1 MNPDLLLRERDPD
14 LAEAV
19 AGEEARQRDQI
30 LLIASENVVSP
41 LVRHLTASVFTN
53 KYAEGYPGARWYG
66 GCEFVDRVESLAIER
81 AKSLFGAGHANVQPH
96 SGSQANMAV
105 YFARLKP
112 GDTVLAMNLA
122 HGGHL
127 THGSPVNFSGRLYK
141 IVPYGVDPAT
151 ERIDYDALAALAERE
166 RPKMIVCGASSY
178 PRTLDFERFGA
189 IARSVGADLLADIA
203 HVAGLVAAG
212 VHPSPVP
219 HASFVTMTTHKT
231 LRGPRGGL
239 VLTRAEHAKEVD
251 SQLFPGI
258 QGGPL
263 VHVIAAKAH
272 CFREA
277 ATEGFR
283 RLQQQ
288 TVRNAAALA
297 QALADLGYRIVAG
310 GTDTHLFLVDLRP
323 AGLTG
328 GEVQVAC
335 EKAGIVLNK
344 NAIPNDTRG
353 PRDPSGVRIG
363 TPAMTSRGM
372 GEREMGEVA
381 ALVHEAIRDRSDPR
395 ALAKVREGARTLA
408 RRFPPDS

>member
-1 MNPDLLLRERDPD
+1 MNLDLLLRERDPD

-30 LLIASENVVSP
+30 LLIASENVVPP

-66 GCEFVDRVESLAIER
+66 GCEYVDRVESLAIER

-141 IVPYGVDPAT
+141 IVPYGVDKET
-151 ERIDYDALAALAERE
+151 EQVDYDALATLAERE
-166 RPKMIVCGASSY
+166 KPKMIVCGASAY

-189 IARSVGADLLADIA
+189 VARSVGADLLADIA

-219 HASFVTMTTHKT
+219 HAGFVTMTTHKT

-239 VLTRAEHAKEVD
+239 VLARAEHAKEVD

-277 ATEGFR
+277 ATEAFR
-283 RLQQQ
+283 KLQQQ

-297 QALADLGYRIVAG
+297 QALAGFGYRIVAG

-323 AGLTG
+323 SGLTG
-328 GEVQVAC
+328 GEAQVAC

-344 NAIPNDTRG
+344 NAIPHDTRG

-372 GEREMGEVA
+372 GALEMGEIA
-381 ALVHEAIRDRSDPR
+381 TLVHEAIRGRADPR
-395 ALAKVREGARTLA
+395 ALSKVREAARALA
-408 RRFPPDS
+408 RKFPPD